1 MSNIFCVNKSG
12 VSVPVYSNQ
21 NEGQR
26 IGTIGNREAF
36 GYYRDWGGDGARC
49 NIIFLNSSGSLSY
62 GCLLYPPDGTLT
74 PCTSY
79 PYGKAIINGMEY
91 TTFIMRRARNVY
103 KVDESLWGTVAA
115 NRKVAC
121 QTGMSG
127 ENHPDWKGI
136 NYVESTSGAWVRVT
150 GAGSNYGFVDAG
162 LGVASGY
169 SSIPMYGRW

>member
-21 NEGQR
+21 NESQR

-36 GYYRDWGGDGARC
+36 GYDRNWGGDGVRC

-62 GCLLYPPDGTLT
+62 GFLLNPPDRTLT
-74 PCTSY
+74 PCIDY
-79 PYGKAIINGMEY
+79 PYGTARINGTEY
-91 TTFIMRRARNVY
+91 KTFIMRRSRNVY
-103 KVDESLWGTVAA
+103 KADGSLWGTVTA

-121 QTGMSG
+121 LSGMSG
-127 ENHPDWKGI
+127 DSHPDWKGI
-136 NYVESTSGAWVRVT
+136 NYVENTSGAWVRVT
-150 GAGSNYGFVDAG
+150 GAGSNYGFVDTG